1 MDSIWI
7 NDTDRPCF
15 EALGHDIKVE
25 VLIIGG
31 GLSGILCAHML
42 KAAGVDCALV
52 EARRICGGITGNTTA
67 KITAQHGAIYNKIAK
82 EFDIDT
88 ARLYYK
94 AQTEALD
101 SYRRLCK
108 NISCDF
114 QDQDSYVYS
123 LYDRQLMENET
134 EVLNKIGSPSFFVD
148 ELPIPVTG
156 LGAVCLP
163 DQAQFNPL
171 KFAFEIA
178 KDLNIY
184 ENTKVL
190 ELQKGKAVTNRGN
203 INAEKMIVA
212 THFPFVNKFG
222 AYFLKLYQHRSYVI
236 ALANAPETN
245 GMYVDENENGLSF
258 RSYNGLLLLGGGGHR
273 TGKSGGGWRELDAF
287 AGKYYP
293 SAKIVSRWATQD
305 CMSLDGIP
313 YIGRYSE
320 KTPDVFVATGFNK
333 WGMTSS
339 MVASSVLADMILEKT
354 NEYTELFS
362 PSRSIFRKQLA
373 LNAAESIA
381 GIVRPTAPRC
391 PHMGCALKYNKEE
404 HSWDCSCHGSRFSD
418 KGALINNPA
427 TNDLSGLDKKI

>member
-1 MDSIWI
+1 MVS
-7 NDTDRPCF
+7 
-15 EALGHDIKVE
+15 H
-25 VLIIGG
+25 
-31 GLSGILCAHML
+31 
-42 KAAGVDCALV
+42 
-52 EARRICGGITGNTTA
+52 
-67 KITAQHGAIYNKIAK
+67 
-82 EFDIDT
+82 T

-114 QDQDSYVYS
+114 QEQDSYVYS
-123 LYDRQLMENET
+123 LDDRQLMENET

-156 LGAVCLP
+156 SGAVCLP

-245 GMYVDENENGLSF
+245 DMYVDENEKGLSF